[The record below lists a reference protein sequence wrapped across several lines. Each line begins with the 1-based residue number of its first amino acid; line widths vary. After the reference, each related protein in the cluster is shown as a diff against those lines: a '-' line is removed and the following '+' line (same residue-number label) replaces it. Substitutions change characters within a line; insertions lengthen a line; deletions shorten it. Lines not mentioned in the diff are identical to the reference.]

1 MRKDRPHD
9 FARRAFLAPRHPRF
23 SFLDLL
29 IPVLISVLLSLQAR
43 ALLEQALTEAQLT
56 QTGLVKTLT
65 GKEALGKDGEITQ
78 VEEESEAQAESSDKD
93 DADVC
98 SICFERLC
106 NIEVG

>member
-1 MRKDRPHD
+1 VPFQRQTP
-9 FARRAFLAPRHPRF
+9 
-23 SFLDLL
+23 S
-29 IPVLISVLLSLQAR
+29 PVSQFQTCLFPYLFFVPLSLQAR

-56 QTGLVKTLT
+56 QTGSVKTLT